1 MCWISYYVPSSVLS
15 LWSCVFK
22 PKGSFLIHSLQKNS
36 NFTRFFVD
44 HLDRVHWVLY
54 CILSRMYSVIYC
66 HVWAKIGDTCL
77 LNSLCPWCF
86 LMGSPRT
93 SWVLSL
99 FFAHLPSELF
109 ELRFFVLSVALYHVK
124 RRTAVASVK
133 LYMDDSV
140 GWSKARPLSIPAVKR
155 LLPTPAADPCPAR
168 SDLAA
173 GSIICWRGVPI
184 RQQGGA
190 PPVSKAVSKV
200 VVGSMGD

>member
-1 MCWISYYVPSSVLS
+1 M
-15 LWSCVFK
+15 
-22 PKGSFLIHSLQKNS
+22 
-36 NFTRFFVD
+36 
-44 HLDRVHWVLY
+44 
-54 CILSRMYSVIYC
+54 
-66 HVWAKIGDTCL
+66 
-77 LNSLCPWCF
+77 
-86 LMGSPRT
+86 
-93 SWVLSL
+93 

-173 GSIICWRGVPI
+173 GSIDLLARSTYPAARRRSSGE
-184 RQQGGA
+184 QGGEQGGCRIDGGLEGG
-190 PPVSKAVSKV
+190 V
-200 VVGSMGD
+200 